1 MCSEDTSGSAPAQN
15 GAVAVA
21 SATGRANGSPPSGS
35 VAPASQSHSS
45 DARGL
50 VTGATSS
57 NTSKACIA
65 PTGWLSTARRSGSS
79 VPYPPSG
86 LR

>member
-1 MCSEDTSGSAPAQN
+1 MCSDETSGSAPAQN

-21 SATGRANGSPPSGS
+21 SPMGRANGSPPSGS
-35 VAPASQSHSS
+35 ETAASQSHSAA
-45 DARGL
+45 ARGL

-79 VPYPPSG
+79 AP
-86 LR
+86 